1 VHSDHFLTYSKKH
14 KSSLSIAPPQGA
26 FRIVRN
32 FTTINPLVIEAG
44 FNDVFVVAETLAA
57 QGTV

>member
-1 VHSDHFLTYSKKH
+1 LTYSKKH